1 MVYALITLAGVLV
14 GLITMF
20 LIMRYNRRNIDKV
33 DVEKTFSA
41 MSREAL
47 RQNSQDFLTLAR
59 ETLATQTQTGV
70 SELDTKKKLIDQTL
84 ESIKSDL
91 QKVEQAVAAFD
102 NKRDTS
108 FTAIN
113 EQLKNTAEQTSK
125 LQVTTGK
132 LQEALASTRA
142 RGQWG
147 ERMAEDILRLA
158 GFVENINYVKQK
170 VQEGV
175 NTRPDYT
182 FFLPRDM
189 KVNMDVKFPRDNY
202 DKYLNEEDEAK
213 KESYKQQFL
222 KDTRQRIKEVKTRDY
237 INPKE
242 NTVDYVL
249 VFIPIEQIYCFINE
263 SDNTLIDEAMK
274 NKVILCSPLTLY
286 AILAVIRQA
295 MDNFNLSQ
303 NTSKIQDLLMEFYN
317 QWNKFTEIMD
327 NLGKKIEAT
336 QVEYRK
342 LSTTRSEKLEKPLW
356 QIDELRKQQGIS
368 ETLQMENNTIHI
380 APEDEARD

>member
-1 MVYALITLAGVLV
+1 MVYALVTLAGILV

-20 LIMRYNRRNIDKV
+20 LIMRYNRRDIDKV

-59 ETLATQTQTGV
+59 ETLAAQTQTGV

-91 QKVEQAVAAFD
+91 QKVEKAVAAFD

-113 EQLKNTAEQTSK
+113 EQLKNTAEQTGK

-132 LQEALASTRA
+132 LQEALASSRA

-158 GFVENINYVKQK
+158 GFVENVNYVKQK

-202 DKYLNEEDEAK
+202 DKFLNEEDETK

-303 NTSKIQDLLMEFYN
+303 NTSKIRDLLMEFYN

-327 NLGKKIEAT
+327 SLGKKIEAT

-356 QIDELRKQQGIS
+356 QIEELRKQQGIS
-368 ETLQMENNTIHI
+368 ETLPVENNTINVT
-380 APEDEARD
+380 PEDGVRD

>member
-1 MVYALITLAGVLV
+1 
-14 GLITMF
+14 
-20 LIMRYNRRNIDKV
+20 
-33 DVEKTFSA
+33 
-41 MSREAL
+41 
-47 RQNSQDFLTLAR
+47 
-59 ETLATQTQTGV
+59 
-70 SELDTKKKLIDQTL
+70 
-84 ESIKSDL
+84 
-91 QKVEQAVAAFD
+91 
-102 NKRDTS
+102 
-108 FTAIN
+108 
-113 EQLKNTAEQTSK
+113 
-125 LQVTTGK
+125 
-132 LQEALASTRA
+132 
-142 RGQWG
+142 
-147 ERMAEDILRLA
+147 MAEDILRLA
-158 GFVENINYVKQK
+158 GFVENVNYVKQK

-202 DKYLNEEDEAK
+202 DKFLNEEDETK

-303 NTSKIQDLLMEFYN
+303 NTSKIRDLLMEFYN

-327 NLGKKIEAT
+327 SLGKKIEAT

-356 QIDELRKQQGIS
+356 QIEELRKQQGIS
-368 ETLQMENNTIHI
+368 ETLPVENNTINVT
-380 APEDEARD
+380 PEDGVRD

>member
-1 MVYALITLAGVLV
+1 
-14 GLITMF
+14 
-20 LIMRYNRRNIDKV
+20 
-33 DVEKTFSA
+33 VEKTFSA

-70 SELDTKKKLIDQTL
+70 SELANNKKLIDQTL

-91 QKVEQAVAAFD
+91 QKVEKAVATFD

-132 LQEALASTRA
+132 LQEALASTKA

-158 GFVENINYVKQK
+158 GFVENVNYVKQK

-202 DKYLNEEDEAK
+202 DKFLNEEDETK

-263 SDNTLIDEAMK
+263 SDNTLVDEAMK

-286 AILAVIRQA
+286 AILAVVRQA

-327 NLGKKIEAT
+327 SLGKKIEAT

-342 LSTTRSEKLEKPLW
+342 LSTTRSDKLEKPLW

-368 ETLQMENNTIHI
+368 AMIQVENNTLNVT
-380 APEDEARD
+380 PEDEVRD

>member
-1 MVYALITLAGVLV
+1 MVYALVTLAGILV

-20 LIMRYNRRNIDKV
+20 LIMRYSRRDIDKI

-70 SELDTKKKLIDQTL
+70 SELANNKKLIDQTL

-91 QKVEQAVAAFD
+91 QKVEKAVATFD

-132 LQEALASTRA
+132 LQEALASTKA

-158 GFVENINYVKQK
+158 GFVENVNYVKQK

-202 DKYLNEEDEAK
+202 DKFLNEEDETK

-286 AILAVIRQA
+286 AILAVVRQA
-295 MDNFNLSQ
+295 MDNFNLSK

-327 NLGKKIEAT
+327 SLGKKIEAT

-342 LSTTRSEKLEKPLW
+342 LSTTRSDKLEKPLW

-368 ETLQMENNTIHI
+368 AMIQVENNTLNVT
-380 APEDEARD
+380 PEDEVRD